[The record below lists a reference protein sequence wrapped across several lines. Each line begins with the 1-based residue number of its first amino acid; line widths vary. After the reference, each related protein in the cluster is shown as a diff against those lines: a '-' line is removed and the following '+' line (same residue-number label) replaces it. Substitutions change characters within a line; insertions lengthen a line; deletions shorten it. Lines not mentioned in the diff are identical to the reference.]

1 MTLKM
6 PKYDKYSEGTK
17 KNFITF
23 PGVLQFPVYYS
34 NFQIQ

>member
-6 PKYDKYSEGTK
+6 TKYDKYSEGTK

-23 PGVLQFPVYYS
+23 PGILQFPVYYS

>member
-6 PKYDKYSEGTK
+6 PKYDKYSEETK

-23 PGVLQFPVYYS
+23 SGVLQFPV
-34 NFQIQ
+34 